1 MKFYNTLRPAS
12 EFAKPMQN
20 TPVAKDM
27 DAAQALAKLFKA
39 VSGEQVVNK
48 INLEDFYYGLGD
60 SVAHPNIYGRC
71 SIFDCCQP
79 SDIFGLQVS
88 TSGLMPW
95 LGWRANRFYQRR
107 VGFIPWYGPEGTV
120 AGEISTGAVGPCEY
134 PDGWEYG
141 VCGYNL
147 YHTSWYARMGEGLD
161 PHTIV
166 QDRCETTPRYRLNG
180 QPISDDLEWQLNG
193 IMNVLQADIRR
204 GLIHG
209 SHSNARQMD
218 GLESIIKTG
227 YTNDDGTTCPQ
238 IDSILVNWASDSL
251 DGEDNGFG
259 NFFDYLDEVV
269 TEIEYRSK
277 DLGGIAA
284 TDMVLLT
291 SRFMATCLL
300 DAFACYTTCG
310 VNDENDITD
319 QALRAQQRA
328 TRMALNGGPLY
339 DGASAVGYIQL
350 KSGRR
355 VPIIVD
361 DYLDIAHTPATG
373 KSCTDIYLLTRR
385 IGSIDVLYGEY
396 LDMTTWETRV
406 KAQYPNASSRADAAG
421 RFLAR
426 GMDINFCIALEL
438 GTSPEIYIAAPWAQA
453 RIENV
458 CCTHHRKPL
467 TGDMSQPVYLP
478 GGKPLHNVSMVVP
491 CDDLDNQQAT

>member
-1 MKFYNTLRPAS
+1 M
-12 EFAKPMQN
+12 
-20 TPVAKDM
+20 
-27 DAAQALAKLFKA
+27 
-39 VSGEQVVNK
+39 
-48 INLEDFYYGLGD
+48 
-60 SVAHPNIYGRC
+60 
-71 SIFDCCQP
+71 
-79 SDIFGLQVS
+79 
-88 TSGLMPW
+88 
-95 LGWRANRFYQRR
+95 
-107 VGFIPWYGPEGTV
+107 
-120 AGEISTGAVGPCEY
+120 
-134 PDGWEYG
+134 
-141 VCGYNL
+141 
-147 YHTSWYARMGEGLD
+147 
-161 PHTIV
+161 
-166 QDRCETTPRYRLNG
+166 
-180 QPISDDLEWQLNG
+180 
-193 IMNVLQADIRR
+193 
-204 GLIHG
+204 
-209 SHSNARQMD
+209 
-218 GLESIIKTG
+218 
-227 YTNDDGTTCPQ
+227 
-238 IDSILVNWASDSL
+238 VNWASDSL